1 MNVLNSNQWKNFL
14 GLGIC
19 VWNAKMFDENYV
31 SSNQNHLE
39 IHQVGKNSNFPT
51 LESENVEFDRR
62 KSIEGCQFN
71 QLRWVKVE
79 WRYLD
84 EAANRRIS
92 LPSVRIEWNR
102 ILEWTDN
109 NLNCPE
115 IISILEDCIMKS
127 GFYVL
132 TRHIEEWR
140 QLLCGEA
147 IPNQC
152 LNQRLSCRSW
162 RNVSRSNIFK

>member
-1 MNVLNSNQWKNFL
+1 MKDFL
-14 GLGIC
+14 GLGDLRLKR
-19 VWNAKMFDENYV
+19 KMIDENHV

-39 IHQVGKNSNFPT
+39 IHQVGKNLNFPT

-92 LPSVRIEWNR
+92 LPSVRIE
-102 ILEWTDN
+102 
-109 NLNCPE
+109 
-115 IISILEDCIMKS
+115 
-127 GFYVL
+127 
-132 TRHIEEWR
+132 
-140 QLLCGEA
+140 
-147 IPNQC
+147 
-152 LNQRLSCRSW
+152 
-162 RNVSRSNIFK
+162 